1 MNVLERG
8 VDLRLRQK
16 RARHPATARCR
27 WGRGRAPWNTPFR
40 CTTSITTTRRWRP
53 RRFNR
58 TVGATASSTACRTG
72 RWRCGARAPWD
83 ASNTSSR
90 CARGLT
96 VSLAATRA
104 PPRVVQDTAL
114 TNPSLLPP
122 NPRAQAN
129 AASVG
134 TEKFSDSFLKVV
146 GLSILVPNVLAAA
159 AAAAPS
165 AAPIISPLNTLNQW
179 ILAGYGMSNRQA
191 MRRKFNIRGTTDCAV
206 CGCFSFLCDGDEEMI
221 DDFCCYL
228 CCFPCA
234 VCQETRHMRRYNLG
248 DIGRRFRPYD
258 VMAPPGGF
266 GPPGGFASTNPA
278 GGYAPPPAAIM
289 KAETKNKTTM

>member
-1 MNVLERG
+1 M
-8 VDLRLRQK
+8 
-16 RARHPATARCR
+16 
-27 WGRGRAPWNTPFR
+27 
-40 CTTSITTTRRWRP
+40 
-53 RRFNR
+53 
-58 TVGATASSTACRTG
+58 
-72 RWRCGARAPWD
+72 
-83 ASNTSSR
+83 
-90 CARGLT
+90 
-96 VSLAATRA
+96 
-104 PPRVVQDTAL
+104 
-114 TNPSLLPP
+114 
-122 NPRAQAN
+122 
-129 AASVG
+129 G

-146 GLSILVPNVLAAA
+146 GLSILAPNVLAAA

-258 VMAPPGGF
+258 VMAPQGRFRSAGRVR
-266 GPPGGFASTNPA
+266 FAKPRGRVRA
-278 GGYAPPPAAIM
+278 APAAVM
-289 KAETKNKTTM
+289 KAETKTPTMS